1 MNVLIIGGT
10 RFVGRHIAQAFT
22 ERGHGVTLFNRGSN
36 PGVHED
42 LDQVHGDRATDL
54 PRLDGRAWDAVIDT
68 SCYTPNVA
76 EISARYFAGRAKRY
90 VFIST
95 ISVYDH
101 AHTQGP
107 DENAPLLELPQEAN
121 PAEFDEERYGA
132 LKALCEQ
139 TVRRHFG
146 ERVTVLRPGLVAGP
160 FDPTDRFT
168 YWPVRFDEGGEVVT
182 PLPQSRL
189 QYIDARDLAQFVV
202 SAVENGIDGTF
213 NVVTQAGAVT
223 FGDLCNACM
232 SAAAPEDAIA
242 VPLTDEFL
250 GQHDVRPW
258 SELPLWIPAASEYG
272 SIASADSSR
281 AAAAGLHVRPIAD
294 TVRDTLAWAR
304 GAEKRPGALKAGMA
318 PEREAELLAAAA
330 ATGVLDSLR

>member
-10 RFVGRHIAQAFT
+10 RFVGRHIAQTFT
-22 ERGHGVTLFNRGSN
+22 ERGHRVTLFNRGSN
-36 PGVHED
+36 AGVHAD
-42 LDQVHGDRATDL
+42 LEQVHGDRASDL
-54 PRLDGRAWDAVIDT
+54 PRLDGRSWDAVIDT
-68 SCYTPNVA
+68 SCYTPNLA
-76 EISARYFAGRAKRY
+76 DISARYFSGRAKRY

-101 AHTQGP
+101 AGTHGP
-107 DENAPLLELPQEAN
+107 DENAPVLELPEDAN
-121 PAEFDEERYGA
+121 PEEFSEERYGA
-132 LKALCEQ
+132 LKVLCEQ

-168 YWPVRFDEGGEVVT
+168 YWPVRFDAGGYVVT

-189 QYIDARDLAQFVV
+189 QYIDARDLAQF
-202 SAVENGIDGTF
+202 AVNAAENGVDGTF
-213 NVVTQAGAVT
+213 NVVTSAGSVT
-223 FGDLCNACM
+223 FGDLCEACM
-232 SAAAPEDAIA
+232 SAAAPEDALA
-242 VPLTDEFL
+242 AALSDEFL
-250 GQHDVRPW
+250 GKHDVRPW

-281 AAAAGLHVRPIAD
+281 AAAAGLQVRPIAD

-304 GAEKRPGALKAGMA
+304 SAEKRPGALKAGMA
-318 PEREAELLAAAA
+318 PEREAALLAAAA
-330 ATGVLDSLR
+330 ATGVLDTLR